1 MKGVPQQPAEHAK
14 AAAANAGLVT
24 HVTSLEKQ
32 ASGTMLT
39 DHNADGNAH
48 DDITEPDVFE
58 SDLHNA
64 TCSTQDALSM
74 WLEYSSDIPL
84 ADALSELPWIRLD
97 VLTLTMECLAS
108 SRSVR
113 VMKVGHIL
121 RWSVLI
127 ICAQIILTLSFAGKS
142 RHRHAG
148 CEGVQWQ

>member
-1 MKGVPQQPAEHAK
+1 MKSMPQQPAAK
-14 AAAANAGLVT
+14 PGLVT
-24 HVTSLEKQ
+24 PVISLEKQ

-39 DHNADGNAH
+39 DHIADGNMSPA
-48 DDITEPDVFE
+48 DRTEPDIIE
-58 SDLHNA
+58 LDLHNA

-74 WLEYSSDIPL
+74 WLEYLSDIPI

-113 VMKVGHIL
+113 VMKASHMQ
-121 RWSVLI
+121 LI
-127 ICAQIILTLSFAGKS
+127 SFAGVFKISVMTSSCAGIS

>member
-1 MKGVPQQPAEHAK
+1 MKASSSGGHQVESVPQQPAQDAK
-14 AAAANAGLVT
+14 AAAAKAGLVT
-24 HVTSLEKQ
+24 HVSSLHKQ

-48 DDITEPDVFE
+48 YMSSAGRTEPDVFE
-58 SDLHNA
+58 LGLHNA

-74 WLEYSSDIPL
+74 WLEHSSHIPL

-113 VMKVGHIL
+113 VMKVGHM
-121 RWSVLI
+121 
-127 ICAQIILTLSFAGKS
+127 
-142 RHRHAG
+142 
-148 CEGVQWQ
+148 